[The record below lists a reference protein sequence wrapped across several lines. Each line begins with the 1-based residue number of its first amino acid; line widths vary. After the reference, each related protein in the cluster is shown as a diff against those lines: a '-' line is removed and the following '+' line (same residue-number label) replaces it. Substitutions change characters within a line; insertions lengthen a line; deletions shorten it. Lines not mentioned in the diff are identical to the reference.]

1 MKRLMISLKVFLLFT
16 IITGVVYP
24 LLITGIAQ
32 IAFPVKANGS
42 IISTNEG
49 KAEGSALVGQAFD
62 SVIYFSS
69 RPSAIGYNPLP
80 SGGSNLGL
88 TNKKLKELVA
98 QRRLNFIIN
107 NHLDSLAVL
116 PPEMLFSSASGLD
129 PHISPQSAFLQYN
142 RVADARNFTNKQKL
156 RLKQLIEN
164 QIEPPQFLVLGEE
177 RVNVL
182 LLNIGLDN
190 LANESIENK

>member
-1 MKRLMISLKVFLLFT
+1 MISLKVFLLFT